1 MRLTPMRYKDY
12 IWPSNPGSYRISFRR
27 VVAEHK
33 LPFGRSVTQDLGQ
46 VCRVLEG
53 EGEFAGEGAGVLVH
67 PVWMTTRA
75 YFTELEVVQEPVPD
89 YVRYRFAFCEAGS
102 EGAALKEVST
112 SAAGGS
118 AAGTAGA
125 RYHTV
130 VQGDTLWA
138 IAARNGTTVRALCAL
153 NPQIANPNRIY
164 PGERVR
170 LS

>member
-1 MRLTPMRYKDY
+1 MRIM
-12 IWPSNPGSYRISFRR
+12 
-27 VVAEHK
+27 
-33 LPFGRSVTQDLGQ
+33 
-46 VCRVLEG
+46 
-53 EGEFAGEGAGVLVH
+53 
-67 PVWMTTRA
+67 
-75 YFTELEVVQEPVPD
+75 EPVLPREMETAIPLEEALAMAAA
-89 YVRYRFAFCEAGS
+89 YEEPVYGYAF
-102 EGAALKEVST
+102 
-112 SAAGGS
+112 AGGS